1 MATEVQTKEK
11 ELQEELAAVLAQE
24 DIDYDRVVEL
34 SNELAKQD
42 PDNVRF
48 STDAAII
55 SRLGQELVSKQET
68 AVSELIKNA
77 YDADAKKADL
87 IFYDAD
93 DPGGTLEIL
102 DDGNGMTREQLISG
116 FMRISSL
123 DKVENPI
130 SPKYNRSR
138 AGKKGI
144 GRFAAQRLGQELEI
158 RTQTR
163 DAGHALRVL
172 IDWSEFEGGRD
183 LSTIAS
189 EIEEV
194 PKKQEHGTTLTIR
207 NLRETWT
214 EKAIKRLYRYTSEII
229 QPFPLSRQHEGDES
243 DPGFKVHLY
252 REEEGDLALVASEGT
267 EVYEHSLATIKGGVD
282 EEGRAVWS
290 LESERLG
297 FKDRNL
303 VMQPEGDGLTFD
315 KLRDVNFEVHYFV
328 YKKDLIPH
336 GYLTTLRDKGRE
348 EGGVRVYRNGFRILP
363 YGESWDDWLR
373 LDEKYAKRSTTEL
386 YAPIGNNNFFGFVEI
401 HDKDGR
407 HFKEKSSR
415 EGLIENEPFR
425 ELRNCLQRVLVQAV
439 RKVKEVRERQKKE
452 RRRRKGD
459 DQEEGDSTERLKSA
473 KEEISEIASEEGDSR
488 GEESDSDG
496 SEKQR
501 RRLEEAERRLQQA
514 VEEIVEEIGLL
525 RVLASLGLSIGE
537 FTHEIKNSIG
547 DVTADA
553 SFLADVLDGDTMEG
567 ERAERL
573 HRSLKGFDAYSGYF
587 DQAVKQNVT
596 RELEIQPLDR
606 VARRF
611 VRRAQEGA
619 EKYGIEIHDPEI
631 NGIDLYTCE
640 MHPSEW
646 PAILFNFYTNARK
659 AVERADVQQDRIFI
673 RVGRKEDRIYLEFQD
688 NGIGIPEENKERIFD
703 AFFTTMPP
711 KGVDAPEEEVLQ
723 GSGLG
728 LKIVNDIVSS
738 YQGDVFVAEP
748 DPEFSTCL
756 RVELP
761 PASEEQI
768 DEYEEHYG

>member
-1 MATEVQTKEK
+1 MTTEVQKKEE
-11 ELQEELAAVLAQE
+11 ELREELAAVLARE

-34 SNELAKQD
+34 STELAKQD

-77 YDADAKKADL
+77 YDADATKAHL

-93 DPGGTLEIL
+93 EPGGTLEIL

-130 SPKYNRSR
+130 SPRYNRSR

-163 DAGHALRVL
+163 DADYALRVL
-172 IDWSEFEGGRD
+172 IDWSEFVGGRD

-189 EIEEV
+189 EIDEV

-207 NLRETWT
+207 NLREAWT
-214 EKAIKRLYRYTSEII
+214 EETIKRLYRYTSEIT
-229 QPFPLSRQHEGDES
+229 QPFPLSEQHEQDDR
-243 DPGFKVHLY
+243 DPGFKARLY
-252 REEEGDLALVASEGT
+252 QEEEGDLELVADEET
-267 EVYEHSLATIKGGVD
+267 EVYEHSLATIEGEVD
-282 EEGRAVWS
+282 NEGRAVWS
-290 LESERLG
+290 LTSERLDFTEEDLIMEPEG
-297 FKDRNL
+297 GKDRF
-303 VMQPEGDGLTFD
+303 QEI
-315 KLRDVNFEVHYFV
+315 KEVNFEIHYFI
-328 YKKDLIPH
+328 YKKELVPH
-336 GYLTTLRDKGRE
+336 GYLTTLRELGRE
-348 EGGVRVYRNGFRILP
+348 KGGVRVYRNGFRVLP
-363 YGESWDDWLR
+363 YGESGDDWLR
-373 LDEKYAKRSTTEL
+373 LDEEYRRRRILPPITTDH
-386 YAPIGNNNFFGFVEI
+386 FFGFVEI
-401 HDKDGR
+401 EDRWGEK
-407 HFKEKSSR
+407 FEEKSSR
-415 EGLIENEPFR
+415 EGLIENDAFR
-425 ELRNCLQRVLVQAV
+425 ELRSCLRLILIDAVQTIARVRGRKQKADQR
-439 RKVKEVRERQKKE
+439 
-452 RRRRKGD
+452 D
-459 DQEEGDSTERLKSA
+459 WEEDNQDSTERLKSA
-473 KEEISEIASEEGDSR
+473 AKEISEIASEEGKKDESEDFDKDEG
-488 GEESDSDG
+488 GES
-496 SEKQR
+496 K
-501 RRLEEAERRLQQA
+501 RLEEAESQLHQA
-514 VEEIVEEIGLL
+514 VEEIVEEVGML

-553 SFLADVLDGDTMEG
+553 NFLADVLDEETMEG

-659 AVERADVQQDRIFI
+659 AVERADVQQGRIFI
-673 RVGRKEDRIYLEFQD
+673 RVGREEDRIYLEFQD
-688 NGIGIPEENKERIFD
+688 NGIGIPEENEERIFD

-728 LKIVNDIVSS
+728 LKIVNDMVSS
-738 YQGDVFVAEP
+738 YQGEVFVDEP
-748 DPEFSTCL
+748 DEEFSTCL

-761 PASEEQI
+761 SASKDQI
-768 DEYEEHYG
+768 EEYEERYG

>member
-1 MATEVQTKEK
+1 MATEVQAKE
-11 ELQEELAAVLAQE
+11 EDLREELAAVLAQE

-77 YDADAKKADL
+77 YDADATKADL
-87 IFYDAD
+87 IFYDANE
-93 DPGGTLEIL
+93 PGGTLEIL

-130 SPKYNRSR
+130 SPRYNRSR

-163 DAGHALRVL
+163 DADYALRVL
-172 IDWSEFEGGRD
+172 IDWSEFVGGKD
-183 LSTIAS
+183 LSSIAS
-189 EIEEV
+189 EVDEV

-207 NLRETWT
+207 NLREAWT
-214 EKAIKRLYRYTSEII
+214 EETIKRLYRYTSEIT
-229 QPFPLSRQHEGDES
+229 QPFPLSEQYNEDGR
-243 DPGFKVHLY
+243 DPGFKTRLY
-252 REEEGDLALVASEGT
+252 REERGDLELVADEDT
-267 EVYEHSLATIKGGVD
+267 EIYEHSLARIRGKVD
-282 EEGRAVWS
+282 KEGRAIWS
-290 LESERLG
+290 LRSDRLDYEEQNLIIG
-297 FKDRNL
+297 PKDNGSRFEELSNI
-303 VMQPEGDGLTFD
+303 
-315 KLRDVNFEVHYFV
+315 NFEVHYFI

-336 GYLTTLRDKGRE
+336 GYLTTLRDLGRSK
-348 EGGVRVYRNGFRILP
+348 GGVRVYRNGFRVLP
-363 YGESWDDWLR
+363 YGEKWDDWLR
-373 LDEKYAKRSTTEL
+373 LDEQYAKRSSIAKL
-386 YAPIGNNNFFGFVEI
+386 APIGTNNFFGFVEI
-401 HDKDGR
+401 KDSDNGD
-407 HFKEKSSR
+407 FIEKSSR
-415 EGLIENEPFR
+415 EGLLENKPFR
-425 ELRNCLQRVLVQAV
+425 ELRSCVHRILVEAV
-439 RKVKEVRERQKKE
+439 RKIKEA
-452 RRRRKGD
+452 RKRN
-459 DQEEGDSTERLKSA
+459 QEEKKRDKGEGSEDSTERLKSA
-473 KEEISEIASEEGDSR
+473 RDEISDIFSEEEDKNQ
-488 GEESDSDG
+488 ESNSTG
-496 SEKQR
+496 NTERQER
-501 RRLEEAERRLQQA
+501 FEEAESKLQQA
-514 VEEIVEEIGLL
+514 VDEIVEEVGML

-553 SFLADVLDGDTMEG
+553 SFLADVLDGNTMEG

-611 VRRAQEGA
+611 VKRAREGA
-619 EKYGIEIHDPEI
+619 EKYGIEFHDPEI

-659 AVERADVQQDRIFI
+659 AIDRADSQRGRIFI
-673 RVGRKEDRIYLEFQD
+673 RVGREEGCVYLEFQD
-688 NGIGIPEENKERIFD
+688 NGVGIPEENEERIFD

-728 LKIVNDIVSS
+728 LKIVNGIVSS

-748 DPEFSTCL
+748 DSEFATCL

-761 PASEEQI
+761 PASDEQI
-768 DEYEEHYG
+768 EEYEERYG

>member
-1 MATEVQTKEK
+1 MATEVQTKEE
-11 ELQEELAAVLAQE
+11 ELREELAAVLAQE
-24 DIDYDRVVEL
+24 EIDYDRVVEL

-77 YDADAKKADL
+77 YDADATKADL

-93 DPGGTLEIL
+93 EPGGTLEIL

-130 SPKYNRSR
+130 SPRYNRSR

-163 DAGHALRVL
+163 DANHALRVL

-189 EIEEV
+189 EIDEV

-214 EKAIKRLYRYTSEII
+214 EETIKRLYRYTSEIT
-229 QPFPLSRQHEGDES
+229 QPFPLSEQHEENDR
-243 DPGFKVHLY
+243 DPGFKARLY
-252 REEEGDLALVASEGT
+252 REEEGDLELVADEET
-267 EVYEHSLATIKGGVD
+267 EVYEHSLAKIEGEVD
-282 EEGRAVWS
+282 NEGRAVWS
-290 LESERLG
+290 LTSERLD
-297 FKDRNL
+297 FAEEDL
-303 VMQPEGDGLTFD
+303 IMEPEGGKNRFHEI
-315 KLRDVNFEVHYFV
+315 KGVSFEIHYFI
-328 YKKDLIPH
+328 YKKDLVPY
-336 GYLTTLRDKGRE
+336 GYLTTLRELGRE
-348 EGGVRVYRNGFRILP
+348 KGGVRIYRNGFRVLP
-363 YGESWDDWLR
+363 YGESGDDWLR
-373 LDEKYAKRSTTEL
+373 LDEEYRRRRILPPITTDH
-386 YAPIGNNNFFGFVEI
+386 FFGFVEI
-401 HDKDGR
+401 EDRWGDK
-407 HFKEKSSR
+407 FEEKSSR
-415 EGLIENEPFR
+415 EGLIENDAFR
-425 ELRNCLQRVLVQAV
+425 ELRSCLRLILIDAVQTIARVRGKKQKADQR
-439 RKVKEVRERQKKE
+439 
-452 RRRRKGD
+452 D
-459 DQEEGDSTERLKSA
+459 WEEDNQDSTERLKSVA
-473 KEEISEIASEEGDSR
+473 KEISEIASEER
-488 GEESDSDG
+488 EEGESEEDSDK
-496 SEKQR
+496 EKGGER
-501 RRLEEAERRLQQA
+501 KRLEEAESQLQQA
-514 VEEIVEEIGLL
+514 VEEIVEEVGML

-547 DVTADA
+547 DVIADA
-553 SFLADVLDGDTMEG
+553 SFLADVLDGDTMER

-587 DQAVKQNVT
+587 DQAVKQNVS

-611 VRRAQEGA
+611 VKRARGGA
-619 EKYGIEIHDPEI
+619 EKYGIEMHDPEI

-659 AVERADVQQDRIFI
+659 AIDRTDVQQGRIFI
-673 RVGRKEDRIYLEFQD
+673 RVGRGEERVYLEFQD
-688 NGIGIPEENKERIFD
+688 NGIGIPEKNKERIFD

-738 YQGDVFVAEP
+738 YKGDVFVADP
-748 DPEFSTCL
+748 DTGFSTCL

-761 PASEEQI
+761 PASEDQI
-768 DEYEEHYG
+768 DKYEKNYG

>member
-1 MATEVQTKEK
+1 MATEVQKKEEK
-11 ELQEELAAVLAQE
+11 LREELAAVLAQE

-77 YDADAKKADL
+77 YDADATKADL

-93 DPGGTLEIL
+93 EPGGTLEIL

-130 SPKYNRSR
+130 SPRYNRSR

-163 DAGHALRVL
+163 DANHALRVL

-189 EIEEV
+189 EVDEV

-207 NLRETWT
+207 NLREAWT
-214 EKAIKRLYRYTSEII
+214 EETIKRLYRYTSEIT
-229 QPFPLSRQHEGDES
+229 QPFPLSEQHEQDER
-243 DPGFKVHLY
+243 DPGFKAHLY
-252 REEEGDLALVASEGT
+252 REEEGDLKLVADEET
-267 EVYEHSLATIKGGVD
+267 EVYEHSLAKIQGDVD
-282 EEGRAVWS
+282 SQGQATWS
-290 LESERLG
+290 LESERLD
-297 FKDRNL
+297 FTEEDLR
-303 VMQPEGDGLTFD
+303 MEPEGEEKSFQE
-315 KLRDVNFEVHYFV
+315 LRDVNFEIYYFI

-336 GYLTTLRDKGRE
+336 GYLTALRELGRE
-348 EGGVRVYRNGFRILP
+348 KGGVRVYRNGFRVLP
-363 YGESWDDWLR
+363 YGEKWDDWLK
-373 LDEKYAKRSTTEL
+373 LDEQYAKRSSL
-386 YAPIGNNNFFGFVEI
+386 AGYAPIGTNNFFGFVEI
-401 HDKDGR
+401 KDSDEGR
-407 HFKEKSSR
+407 FREKSSR
-415 EGLIENEPFR
+415 EGFLENKPFR
-425 ELRNCLQRVLVQAV
+425 ELRDCLNRVLVQAV
-439 RKVKEVRERQKKE
+439 RKIKEARKRKQKEKDRGEGGKRE
-452 RRRRKGD
+452 
-459 DQEEGDSTERLKSA
+459 DSTERLKSA
-473 KEEISEIASEEGDSR
+473 EEEISDIFSEE
-488 GEESDSDG
+488 EEVENQEKSSVG
-496 SEKQR
+496 TAEKQE
-501 RRLEEAERRLQQA
+501 RLEEAKSKLQQA
-514 VEEIVEEIGLL
+514 VDEIVEEVGML

-553 SFLADVLDGDTMEG
+553 SFLADVLDGDTTEG

-587 DQAVKQNVT
+587 DQAVKQNVS

-611 VRRAQEGA
+611 VRRAREGA
-619 EKYGIEIHDPEI
+619 EKYGIEIDDPEV

-659 AVERADVQQDRIFI
+659 AIDRADSQRGRIFI
-673 RVGRKEDRIYLEFQD
+673 RVGREEGRVYLEFQD

-738 YQGDVFVAEP
+738 YKGDVFVSET
-748 DPEFSTCL
+748 DPEFETCL

-761 PASEEQI
+761 PASEGQI
-768 DEYEEHYG
+768 EEYEESYG